1 MKREPFM
8 AARRERWVR
17 VEQIIDKLDRHKRGG
32 KVPEADAAE
41 LPGLYRRVCQD
52 LALASRRAYGRELVL
67 RLNDLALR
75 GREKLYR
82 KPEHFARKALDFIA
96 FGFPR
101 LVRENARLFWL
112 AMLLFYGPFLLMML
126 LAWIAPDALYAVLDP
141 QTVAQIEDMY
151 DPSNDRIGRGRES
164 ASDVMMFGFYIQ
176 HNVGIA
182 FQVFAGGVLYSVG
195 SIFALLYQGVFLG
208 AVFAHLTRI
217 GYYVTLYPFVV
228 GHGAFELTAIVIS
241 GMAGLKLGFALLA
254 PGRRSRAAA
263 LHEVGPQCAQLLCGV
278 ACMLMIAAFIEGFW
292 SPSSVLVPVKYGVGA
307 MLWIL
312 VTYYFVFVGR
322 ARAT

>member
-8 AARRERWVR
+8 AARRERWMR
-17 VEQIIDKLDRHKRGG
+17 VDQIIAKLDHKKRDE
-32 KVPEADAAE
+32 KAPEVDAGE

-52 LALASRRAYGRELVL
+52 LALASRRAYGRELVS

-82 KPEHFARKALDFIA
+82 KPGHFARKATDFVA

-112 AMLLFYGPFLLMML
+112 AALLFYGPFLLMML

-141 QTVAQIEDMY
+141 KTVAMIEDMY
-151 DPSNDRIGRGRES
+151 DPSNARIGRGRDS
-164 ASDVMMFGFYIQ
+164 GSDVAMFGFYIQ

-182 FQVFAGGVLYSVG
+182 FQTFAGGVLYSLG
-195 SIFALLYQGVFLG
+195 SIFFLVYNGVLIG
-208 AVFAHLTRI
+208 AIFAHLTRV
-217 GYYVTLYPFVV
+217 GYYVTLYPFAV
-228 GHGAFELTAIVIS
+228 GHGSFELTAIVLS

-254 PGRRSRAAA
+254 PGRRSRAGA
-263 LHEVGPQCAQLLCGV
+263 LQEVGPQCAQLLCGC
-278 ACMLMIAAFIEGFW
+278 AGMLMIAAFIEGFW
-292 SPSSVLVPVKYGVGA
+292 SPSGAPAAVKYAVGA
-307 MLWIL
+307 MLWTL
-312 VTYYFVFVGR
+312 VTVYFVFVGR
-322 ARAT
+322 RRAA